1 MKKRLFYLL
10 ALLLTM
16 VTQEAW
22 AEGELNGVF
31 TINASGDKV
40 QFSQGN
46 LQAVC
51 TPADN
56 DGSTLE
62 SWTWQFATNQY
73 DYVGNAAANN
83 AINGNG
89 SVSAAGAVDLFG
101 WSTSTTYYGINNS
114 SDASDYSGDFRDWG
128 NLAISNGGNTANSG
142 WRTLTRDEWTYL
154 FTNHTYGY
162 ATVAGVKGIII
173 TPDNYSGPAIDSN
186 HSDDTNPFARNTIDA
201 STWTSTYVSAGVIFL
216 PAAGFRIPWIGQVQE
231 NAYYWSSTPVN
242 GTNKYAALLGKPNN
256 ESIITYS
263 SSGNWTANDGFSV
276 RLVKDVDFI
285 DNGDGS
291 YTICNARGW
300 DVFCDLL
307 ANNTNYFNGK
317 TVKLGNDIGTTDAPI
332 TRYAGAST
340 HDFTGTFDG
349 CGHTMTVNIVSN
361 SYYTAAPFAFA
372 VNATIKH
379 LHVAGTITTSNQC
392 AGGIIGGSWA
402 GSDYIIK
409 LIDCHV
415 SATIT
420 SSYDGAGYMGGLIGY
435 VWGNANIE
443 GCTFDGKLMTTATN
457 NNTSSCGGLVGYSDG
472 TISISNSLYAPVQ
485 SNLNVNGCATLCIPS
500 GNTTPAITNCYY
512 TATLGTTQGTAS
524 RTVTAGDA
532 YVTTC
537 EVNPVGDAVN
547 TYTVSGI
554 TAYANGI
561 TRDGTFY
568 YGNGDNVSL
577 TLSHA
582 AAVAGQHFVNY
593 TVSGGGTLTNQT
605 ESSATLSMADANQT
619 ISAQY
624 ADNSTHSVTYVDG
637 TDWTTAPSSTPRE
650 GETVTLTYSGPHK
663 VKSVTVTA
671 KPICTLAAATS
682 AHVGKI
688 IGADGNVYNT
698 VEQANTVTTAS
709 AVIAYVG
716 TAGSVEASSSSY
728 RGLAISLEN
737 ISEGSIPF
745 CTHSGDW
752 FASDQRWT
760 NLADAINTS
769 NPNTINGINRTMSL
783 ALANSAGADHDNGGL
798 DGTQG
803 HLACK
808 VVWKYGK
815 AQPVGV
821 SHWFM
826 PTIAQWNLIVKGLM
840 NRNTDIQTSEE
851 TAITCDILSAKIT
864 PSGAEGFPTGANY
877 WTCIESDANNV
888 WCFRTFY
895 LGSLAETMAKTSTAY
910 WTRIRAAFAF

>member
-46 LQAVC
+46 LQAYFASAGTSC
-51 TPADN
+51 T
-56 DGSTLE
+56 
-62 SWTWQFATNQY
+62 WCFATNQY

-101 WSTSTTYYGINNS
+101 WSTNATYYGINNS
-114 SDASDYSGDFRDWG
+114 SNASDYSGDFRDWG

-142 WRTLTRDEWTYL
+142 WRTLARDEWTYL

-173 TPDNYSGPAIDSN
+173 TPDNYIGPAIDSN

-201 STWTSTYVSAGVIFL
+201 STWTSTYVSAGVVFL

-242 GTNKYAALLGKPNN
+242 ATNKYATLLGKPNN
-256 ESIITYS
+256 EAIITYS
-263 SSGNWTANDGFSV
+263 SGGNWTANDGFSV

-317 TVKLGNDIGTTDAPI
+317 TVNLGNDIGTTDAPI
-332 TRYAGAST
+332 TRYAGTSG
-340 HDFTGTFDG
+340 HDFNGTFDG

-361 SYYTAAPFAFA
+361 GPYTAAPFAYA
-372 VNATIKH
+372 VNATIQH
-379 LHVAGTITTSNQC
+379 LHVAGTITTSSTY
-392 AGGIIGGSWA
+392 AGGIIGGSWP
-402 GSDYIIK
+402 GTDYLIT

-420 SSYDGAGYMGGLIGY
+420 SSNNGPGYMGGLIGN
-435 VWGNANIE
+435 VWGKANIE
-443 GCTFDGKLMTTATN
+443 GCTFDGKLMTT
-457 NNTSSCGGLVGYSDG
+457 TSTRSCGGLVGYSDG
-472 TISISNSLYAPVQ
+472 AISISKSLYAPSAQ
-485 SNLNVNGCATLCIPS
+485 SNLNVSGCATLCITS
-500 GNTTPAITNCYY
+500 GIAPTITNCYY
-512 TATLGTTQGTAS
+512 TATLGTAQGTAS

-605 ESSATLSMADANQT
+605 ESTATLSMADANQT

-637 TDWTTAPSSTPRE
+637 TDWSTAPSSTPRE

-663 VKSVTVTA
+663 VKSVSVA
-671 KPICTLAAATS
+671 PKRICTLAEVTS
-682 AHVGKI
+682 AHVGKV
-688 IGADGNVYNT
+688 IGANGYVYGNV
-698 VEQANTVTTAS
+698 AAASADGTTAS
-709 AVIAYVG
+709 SIIAYVG
-716 TAGSVEASSSSY
+716 SAGSVEASSSSY
-728 RGLAISLEN
+728 RGLAISLDN
-737 ISEGSIPF
+737 VATFIAWCGDCTVRYSGRTLSQALSEKNGWGRTSSYGNADSRNYTADGH
-745 CTHSGDW
+745 THNHAAAAAAYDYSV
-752 FASDQRWT
+752 SR
-760 NLADAINTS
+760 
-769 NPNTINGINRTMSL
+769 
-783 ALANSAGADHDNGGL
+783 
-798 DGTQG
+798 
-803 HLACK
+803 
-808 VVWKYGK
+808 
-815 AQPVGV
+815 PVGT
-821 SHWFM
+821 SRWFV
-826 PTIAQWNLIVKGLM
+826 PTMGQWNLAVQGLTGST
-840 NRNTDIQTSEE
+840 TDISETQNPE
-851 TAITCDILSAKIT
+851 YSYYNLKTKFDAAGVNPLTWCV
-864 PSGAEGFPTGANY
+864 Y
-877 WTCIESDANNV
+877 WSSTEKDGTNMWTFCIEGN
-888 WCFRTFY
+888 
-895 LGSLAETMAKTSTAY
+895 GSEALAVSKSLNAAEFV
-910 WTRIRAAFAF
+910 RAFFAF